1 MSYVLSWV
9 GIKDGQ
15 GVTTSALAVAYEL
28 AHHYHVL
35 LIDADQSGTGTL
47 IDLLDVLPEQ
57 RGMSRFAGRIKA
69 ITADMLRDEAVQVP
83 KSQNL
88 FVIPGLNGVCG
99 KPAYVLANELEQGR
113 ALSSV
118 PFHFVLIDWGAAW
131 SHTGL
136 DSPGRA
142 ADAICRVSDRLFVQF
157 MDSPVLL
164 TRAIRVLQQA
174 RPAKAE
180 LILLETRK
188 GELRKELRSALASHL
203 PDLEL
208 AAAVPWDQRAAIQA
222 EDQCT
227 TMINQGQ
234 LLVRQLQLITRAT
247 PVLHARQQAPEDRQA
262 SAGGR

>member
-28 AHHYHVL
+28 AQQYHVL
-35 LIDADQSGTGTL
+35 LVDADQSGTGTL
-47 IDLLDVLPEQ
+47 IDLLDVVPDQ
-57 RGMSRFAGRIKA
+57 RGMSRFTGRIRA
-69 ITADMLRDEAVQVP
+69 ITAEMLREEALEVP
-83 KSQNL
+83 RARNL
-88 FVIPGLNGVCG
+88 SVIPGLNGVCG

-113 ALSSV
+113 ALPSA

-142 ADAICRVSDRLFVQF
+142 AEAICRISDRVFVQF

-180 LILLETRK
+180 LVLLETRK
-188 GELRKELRSALASHL
+188 GELRNELRNALTSHL

-208 AAAVPWDQRAAIQA
+208 AAAIPWDQRAAIRA
-222 EDQCT
+222 ENHCT
-227 TMINQGQ
+227 TMTGQGQ
-234 LLVRQLQLITRAT
+234 LLVRQLQLATRAV
-247 PVLHARQQAPEDRQA
+247 PVLQARRQPPQA
-262 SAGGR
+262 SAAGGR

>member
-28 AHHYHVL
+28 AQSHHVL

-47 IDLLDVLPEQ
+47 IDLLDLGPELG
-57 RGMSRFAGRIKA
+57 GMSRFTGSIPA
-69 ITADMLRDEAVQVP
+69 ITAEMLREEAVQVP
-83 KSQNL
+83 KQPSL

-99 KPAYVLANELEQGR
+99 KPAYVLAAELEQGR
-113 ALSSV
+113 AFSAV
-118 PFHFVLIDWGAAW
+118 PFHFVVIDWGAAW

-142 ADAICRVSDRLFVQF
+142 AEAICRLSDRVFVQLL
-157 MDSPVLL
+157 DSPVLL
-164 TRAIRVLQQA
+164 TRAIRILQQA

-180 LILLETRK
+180 LVLLETRK
-188 GELRKELRSALASHL
+188 AQLRQEMGNALAAHL

-208 AAAVPWDQRAAIQA
+208 AAAVPWDQGRAIWA
-222 EDQCT
+222 EDHGA
-227 TMINQGQ
+227 TMTSQGQ
-234 LLVRQLQLITRAT
+234 LLAGQLQITARAM
-247 PVLHARQQAPEDRQA
+247 PVLEARPT
-262 SAGGR
+262 